1 MSTTVTPAATDVR
14 TRKYRS
20 VNPATGEVVE
30 EYTKLTDEEA
40 EQKLARAH
48 QAFLS
53 WRETT
58 VEERVA
64 LFRRFVQVVQ
74 DNSEELARL
83 STLEMGK
90 PIGQSRMEVGMVVD
104 IFSYLAEAAPSLLA
118 DVETPAG
125 ASTIITRREPLG
137 VTLGIEPW
145 NVPLYQAARA
155 AAPNLMV
162 GNTIVLKPSEVT
174 PGSTFLLEK
183 MFQEAGFPEDVF
195 QTVLISTDQVST
207 YIEDDRIRAVTL
219 TGSDRAGS
227 AVGEQAS
234 RNIKPVVL
242 ELGGSDAFIV
252 LDGADARKAASD
264 GCTARLFLGGQVCAS
279 PKRMIVTEAVA
290 DEYIA
295 AFVEGFAG
303 QVVGDPFDEAT
314 TVGPLSSA
322 AQADLLQAQYQDA
335 IDKGATVL
343 VEGGRVD
350 GPGAYFRPAVI
361 TDITP
366 EMRVYSE
373 EAFGPLAMIYRVK
386 DADEAVELAN
396 SSKYGLN
403 GTVFS
408 EDVDE
413 ALAVARRLD
422 TGAVGINGWMGAPA
436 AVPFG
441 GTKRSG
447 VGRELGPVGMEA
459 FSNIKSYG
467 VPPRG

>member
-20 VNPATGEVVE
+20 VNPATDQVVE
-30 EYTKLTDEEA
+30 EYPKLSDEEA
-40 EQKLARAH
+40 EDRLARAH
-48 QAFLS
+48 ATFLS
-53 WRETT
+53 WSRTT
-58 VEERVA
+58 VEDRVA
-64 LFRRFVQVVQ
+64 LFRRFVEVVHE
-74 DNSEELARL
+74 NSEELAKI

-90 PIGQSRMEVGMVVD
+90 PIAQSRMEVGLVVD
-104 IFSYLAEAAPSLLA
+104 IFTYLADAGPGLLE
-118 DVETPAG
+118 DVETPVPG
-125 ASTIITRREPLG
+125 MKVLTRREPLG

-162 GNTIVLKPSEVT
+162 GNTILLKPSEVT
-174 PGSTFLLEK
+174 PGSTLMLER
-183 MFQEAGFPEDVF
+183 MFAEAGFPKDVF
-195 QTVLISTDQVST
+195 QTVFVSTDQVST
-207 YIEDDRIRAVTL
+207 YIEDERIRAITL

-227 AVGEQAS
+227 AVGEQAG

-242 ELGGSDAFIV
+242 ELGGSDAYIV
-252 LDGADARKAASD
+252 LDGADARKAAAS
-264 GCTARLFLGGQVCAS
+264 GCRARLFLGGQVCAS
-279 PKRMIVTEAVA
+279 PKRMIVTEKVA

-314 TVGPLSSA
+314 TVGPLSSS

-350 GPGAYFRPAVI
+350 GPGAFFKPAVI

-366 EMRVYSE
+366 EMRVFME

-396 SSKYGLN
+396 SSAYGLN

-408 EDVDE
+408 EDIDE
-413 ALAVARRLD
+413 AMAVARRLD
-422 TGAVGINGWMGAPA
+422 TGAVGINQWMAAPA

-467 VPPRG
+467 LPDQD

>member
-1 MSTTVTPAATDVR
+1 MTSTVTPAATDVR

-30 EYTKLTDEEA
+30 EFERLTDAEA
-40 EQKLARAH
+40 EERLARAH
-48 QAFLS
+48 RAFLS
-53 WRETT
+53 WKRTT
-58 VEERVA
+58 VAERVT
-64 LFRRFVQVVQ
+64 LFRRFVDVVQ
-74 DNSEELARL
+74 ENSEELAKI

-90 PIGQSRMEVGMVVD
+90 PISQSRMEVGLVVD
-104 IFSYLAEAAPSLLA
+104 IFTYLADAAPTLLA
-118 DVETPAG
+118 DVET
-125 ASTIITRREPLG
+125 STSGMNVITRREPLG

-162 GNTIVLKPSEVT
+162 GNTILLKPSEVT
-174 PGSTFLLEK
+174 PGSTLLLER
-183 MFQEAGFPEDVF
+183 MFSEAGFPEDVF
-195 QTVLISTDQVST
+195 QTVFVSTDQVST

-242 ELGGSDAFIV
+242 ELGGSDAYIV
-252 LDGADARKAASD
+252 LDNADVRKAAAA
-264 GCTARLFLGGQVCAS
+264 GCQARLFLGGQVCAS
-279 PKRMIVTEAVA
+279 PKRMIVTEAIA

-295 AFVEGFAG
+295 AFVEGFSA
-303 QVVGDPFDEAT
+303 QVVGDPFDEGT

-350 GPGAYFRPAVI
+350 GPGAYFTPAAI

-366 EMRVYSE
+366 EMRVYTE

-396 SSKYGLN
+396 SSAYGLN

-413 ALAVARRLD
+413 AMAVASRLD
-422 TGAVGINGWMGAPA
+422 TGAVGINGWMAAPA

-467 VPPRG
+467 LPEQS